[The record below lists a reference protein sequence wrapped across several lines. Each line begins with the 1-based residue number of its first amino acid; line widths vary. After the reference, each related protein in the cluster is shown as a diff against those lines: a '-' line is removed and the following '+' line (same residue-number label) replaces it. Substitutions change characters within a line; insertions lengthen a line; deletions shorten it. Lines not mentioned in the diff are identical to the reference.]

1 MTLLRGHF
9 IPQAEADR
17 PFAQPTEQ
25 QLAAAVKHREEV
37 LGIRQYPTDEEIRLK
52 LGRVSRSVI
61 HYISI
66 PRSLSGVPAYDVASM
81 IRRAL
86 ITPLR

>member
-1 MTLLRGHF
+1 MTWRA
-9 IPQAEADR
+9 ISARPYQAEADR

-52 LGRVSRSVI
+52 LGRAWINQGLKWMNGQSYSSHVI
-61 HYISI
+61 HVISN
-66 PRSLSGVPAYDVASM
+66 PR
-81 IRRAL
+81 
-86 ITPLR
+86 